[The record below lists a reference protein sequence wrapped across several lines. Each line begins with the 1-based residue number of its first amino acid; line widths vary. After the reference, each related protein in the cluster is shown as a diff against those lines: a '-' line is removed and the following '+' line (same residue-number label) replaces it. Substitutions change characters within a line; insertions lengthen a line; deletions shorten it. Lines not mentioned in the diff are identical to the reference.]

1 VRAEAVHTC
10 GWFLRQALRS
20 SARRPRAIPPDD
32 MTPAAAASPLPRS
45 GSGHLRLW
53 GWTFRDVP
61 LRPFVFN
68 SALFLLFAPLFLCI
82 SFSFS
87 FS

>member
-1 VRAEAVHTC
+1 MRVVLAP
-10 GWFLRQALRS
+10 GLALLGE
-20 SARRPRAIPPDD
+20 
-32 MTPAAAASPLPRS
+32 AAASDSPRRHDS
-45 GSGHLRLW
+45 GCGGFSSSSLGFGSPPALGLG

-87 FS
+87 FF